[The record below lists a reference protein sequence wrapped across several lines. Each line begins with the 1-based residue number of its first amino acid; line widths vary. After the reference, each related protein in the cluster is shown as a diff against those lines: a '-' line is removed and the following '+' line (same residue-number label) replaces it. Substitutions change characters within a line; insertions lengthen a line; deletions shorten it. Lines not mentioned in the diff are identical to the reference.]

1 VFNKSKLSKNN
12 QNKMNVTKIAV
23 ALVAATQAVNISTS
37 TAGLVQYDEAD
48 IADTLSHMPALV
60 DFEEEESPEFF
71 MRNFKRAMS
80 GLGRAIPRFFAQVE
94 PAQLAMTTST
104 QWSLLQSI
112 KDQLNEHQREDLF
125 DQASDQLEDTS
136 VDLNELWDKMMT
148 RFSFAEDGSMPEL
161 SAEDEEV
168 LAEFWGFLATVAIGL
183 LPNLFAETDMPAPAN
198 WEQASEIIAAQQD
211 MDVPALSAEDEEI
224 MAEFWGTVI
233 FGILGIIT
241 SKC

>member
-1 VFNKSKLSKNN
+1 
-12 QNKMNVTKIAV
+12 MNVTKIAV

-37 TAGLVQYDEAD
+37 TAGLVQNDEAD
-48 IADTLSHMPALV
+48 IADTLSHMPALA
-60 DFEEEESPEFF
+60 DFEEEELPEWF
-71 MRNFKRAMS
+71 MRNFTRNFARDMS
-80 GLGRAIPRFFAQVE
+80 DFGRIFKMLFAQVE

-112 KDQLNEHQREDLF
+112 KDQLNEHQRDSLF

-168 LAEFWGFLATVAIGL
+168 LAEFLGFLATIAIT
-183 LPNLFAETDMPAPAN
+183 NFSAETDMPAPAN

-211 MDVPALSAEDEEI
+211 MDVPELSAEEEEI
-224 MAEFWGTVI
+224 MDEFWGTVI
-233 FGILGIIT
+233 DGILTLIT